1 MRASETPAALAA
13 EDAGA
18 RWFDIQR
25 RADDLM
31 RTLYALREAAPD
43 EDKRAQVSDVL
54 ASVQGARSV
63 MDAER
68 ARGRADGRNAQV
80 VRSRLLSFEASIR
93 ALRSPDD
100 PRL

>member
-1 MRASETPAALAA
+1 MRAAETPTALAA

-43 EDKRAQVSDVL
+43 EDQRARVSDVL
-54 ASVQGARSV
+54 ASAQGARSA

-68 ARGRADGRNAQV
+68 APGGANGQNAQV
-80 VRSRLLSFEASIR
+80 VRGRLLSFEASIR
-93 ALRSPDD
+93 ALRAPDE
-100 PRL
+100 PGF